1 MLIGRERECERL
13 DSLVSRVRAG
23 GSAVIIVEGEAGIGK
38 TCLLDYAAAQA
49 DGLRVLRSRGF
60 ESEQDLPFAGL
71 AGLVGPILDHLDSLP
86 APQREALAGALALAP
101 AGPAERFAICSATF
115 NLLGAAAAQQPVL
128 AVVDDAHWFDDAS
141 AQALEFAAHRMG
153 NEALGLVIAVRQGV
167 SRTFDPSQIDSITVT
182 GLDQAAAWEL
192 LMATGRHIAR
202 AVADQLAA
210 GVGGNPLALKEL
222 PATLTDAQLTGLAAL
237 PEPLPVAAALRRAFT
252 QRLDALHPPVRQV
265 LLLAAADA
273 TADLATLQRASQLL
287 LLDLGELSAAHDA
300 GLVRVG
306 VDRVEFTHPLLRSAA
321 YHAALA
327 AERRAAHQAL
337 AEAADSGRDPIRRA
351 WHLAAATIGPDDAVA
366 ESLDLAAEAART
378 RNAFASAS
386 RAHQRAAELSTDPIL
401 QVSRWMA
408 AGQAALLCGDLTAAM
423 RQLTRA
429 ADLAV
434 DPCVK
439 ADAQVMCAHAKMWTA
454 PPLRHYEE
462 LVAEAEAVLPFDRQ
476 RAGILLALATGVCFM
491 TARLGLARETAIRA
505 EALSGTEGIPGVI
518 SQAWLAAALIL
529 TGDRVAARQL
539 LTRVLVHPEL
549 SGHDQA
555 MRLLRLLC
563 GQALVWCE
571 DYETAVGVLQSCVI
585 RGRALGQVADLPYG
599 LAAMSEVRFRLGEWV
614 HAYADATEAV
624 ELGADFAS
632 VSDLGYAL
640 VCAARIEAAMGAAH
654 ECRNH
659 LDRAMSLAA
668 QAGSEPI
675 GTYVAAARGLI
686 ELGAGRFPEA
696 AAHLARA
703 AWRVANH
710 ALREPA
716 VIQWRPD
723 FIESLARCGRVA
735 EAEDQLAILEAEAAA
750 TGSQWARVT
759 AARCRGLLQGSRQQ
773 AIAHLEEA
781 AAMASASASAFEH
794 ARTRLCLGEAMRRA
808 RRTNDARH
816 HLEQAHAAF
825 EMLGARPWAAR
836 AVAELAATGV
846 TAAPQRAPIH
856 LRLTPQELRVAL
868 QVAEGLSNLEVAARL
883 FLSPKTIEVHL
894 GHIYQKLGVRSRT
907 GLARLIS
914 SGAVSGTDPAGE
926 PV

>member
-38 TCLLDYAAAQA
+38 TRLLDYAAAQA
-49 DGLRVLRSRGF
+49 DGLHVLRSRGF

-71 AGLVGPILDHLDSLP
+71 AGLVGPILGHLDSLP

-115 NLLGAAAAQQPVL
+115 NLLSAAAAQQPVL
-128 AVVDDAHWFDDAS
+128 AVVDDAHWLDAAS

-153 NEALGLVIAVRQGV
+153 NEALGLVIAVRQGT
-167 SRTFDPSQIDSITVT
+167 SHAFDPSQFGSMTLT

-192 LMATGRHIAR
+192 LKRSGLHIAR
-202 AVADQLAA
+202 PVAYLLAA
-210 GVGGNPLALKEL
+210 GVAGNPLALEEL
-222 PATLTDAQLTGLAAL
+222 PATLTDAQLAGLAAL

-252 QRLDALHPPVRQV
+252 QRLDALDPVVRRV
-265 LLLAAADA
+265 LLLVAADA
-273 TADLATLQRASQLL
+273 TADVATLHRASQLL
-287 LLDLGELSAAHDA
+287 SLGLGELSAAQDA
-300 GLVRVG
+300 GIVRVG
-306 VDRVEFTHPLLRSAA
+306 VDLVEFTHPLLRSAA
-321 YHAALA
+321 YHAAPET
-327 AERRAAHQAL
+327 ERRAAHQAL
-337 AEAADSGRDPIRRA
+337 AEAADGALDPIRQA
-351 WHLAAATIGPDDAVA
+351 WHLAAATIGPDDVVA
-366 ESLDLAAEAART
+366 DSLDVAAGVART

-386 RAHQRAAELSTDPIL
+386 RAHQRAAELTTDQVL

-408 AGQAALLCGDLTAAM
+408 AGEAALLCGDLTAAA
-423 RQLTRA
+423 RQLVRA
-429 ADLAV
+429 ADLAI

-439 ADAQVMCAHAKMWTA
+439 ADAQVMCAHARMWTA

-462 LVAEAEAVLPFDRQ
+462 LVAEAEAVLPFDRH
-476 RAGILLALATGVCFM
+476 RAGTLLALATGVCFM
-491 TARLGLARETAIRA
+491 TARLGLALETATRA
-505 EALSGTEGIPGVI
+505 ASLSGTEGIPGVM

-529 TGDRVAARQL
+529 TGNRVAGRQI

-549 SGHDQA
+549 AGPDQA

-563 GQALVWCE
+563 GQSLMWCE
-571 DYETAVGVLQSCVI
+571 DYETAEEMLQSCVN

-599 LAAMSEVRFRLGEWV
+599 LTAVSEVRFRTGHWV

-624 ELGADFAS
+624 ELGADFAT

-640 VCAARIEAAMGAAH
+640 VCAARIEAAMGAAE
-654 ECRNH
+654 ECRSH

-686 ELGAGRFPEA
+686 ELGNGRFPEA

-703 AWRVANH
+703 AWLVAH
-710 ALREPA
+710 HSLRDPA

-723 FIESLARCGRVA
+723 FIESLAHCGRLA
-735 EAEDQLAILEAEAAA
+735 EAEDQLAMLEAEAAA
-750 TGSQWARVT
+750 TGSQWAQVT
-759 AARCRGLLQGSRQQ
+759 AARCRGLLQDSRKQ
-773 AIAHLEEA
+773 AVAELEEA
-781 AAMASASASAFEH
+781 AAMAEASASAFEH

-808 RRTNDARH
+808 RRTSDARYQ
-816 HLEQAHAAF
+816 LEQAHTVF
-825 EMLGARPWAAR
+825 ELLGARPWAGR
-836 AVAELAATGV
+836 AIAELAAMGA

-883 FLSPKTIEVHL
+883 FLSPRTIEVHL
-894 GHIYQKLGVRSRT
+894 GHIYRKLGVRSRT
-907 GLARLIS
+907 GLARLVS
-914 SGAVSGTDPAGE
+914 SGAVGGADTAGE
-926 PV
+926 RV

>member
-1 MLIGRERECERL
+1 MLIGREWECERL

-23 GSAVIIVEGEAGIGK
+23 RSAVTIVAGEAGIGK
-38 TCLLDYAAAQA
+38 TCLLDYAAARA
-49 DGLRVLRSRGF
+49 DGLHVLRSRGF

-71 AGLVGPILDHLDSLP
+71 ASLVGPILGHLDSLP

-115 NLLGAAAAQQPVL
+115 NLLSAAAAQQPVL
-128 AVVDDAHWFDDAS
+128 AVVDDAHWLDAAS

-153 NEALGLVIAVRQGV
+153 NEALGLVIAVRQGA
-167 SRTFDPSQIDSITVT
+167 SHAFDPSQLDSITLT

-192 LMATGRHIAR
+192 MRRTGRHVAR
-202 AVADQLAA
+202 PVAYQLAV

-222 PATLTDAQLTGLAAL
+222 PATLTDAQLSGLAAL

-252 QRLDALHPPVRQV
+252 QRLDALDPVARRV
-265 LLLAAADA
+265 LLLVAADV
-273 TADLATLQRASQLL
+273 TADFATLRRASQRLA
-287 LLDLGELSAAHDA
+287 LDLGELSAAHDA
-300 GLVRVG
+300 GLVQVD

-321 YHAALA
+321 YHSAPET
-327 AERRAAHQAL
+327 ERRAVHRAL
-337 AEAADSGRDPIRRA
+337 AEAADVDRDPIRQA
-351 WHLAAATIGPDDAVA
+351 WHLAAATLGPDDVVA
-366 ESLDLAAEAART
+366 ESLDVAAGVART

-386 RAHQRAAELSTDPIL
+386 RAHQRAAELTTDPVR

-408 AGQAALLCGDLTAAM
+408 AGEAALLCGELSTAA

-429 ADLAV
+429 AELAI
-434 DPCVK
+434 DPRAK
-439 ADAQVMCAHAKMWTA
+439 ADAQVMCAHARMWTA

-476 RAGILLALATGVCFM
+476 RAGTLLALATGVCFM
-491 TARLGLARETAIRA
+491 TARLGLALETATRA
-505 EALSGTEGIPGVI
+505 ASLSGTEGIPGVI

-529 TGDRVAARQL
+529 TGNRMAGRQI
-539 LTRVLVHPEL
+539 LTRALDHPEL
-549 SGHDQA
+549 IGADQA

-571 DYETAVGVLQSCVI
+571 DYETAEGVLQSCVN

-599 LAAMSEVRFRLGEWV
+599 LAAMSEVRFRTGQWV

-624 ELGADFAS
+624 ELGAAFAT

-640 VCAARIEAAMGAAH
+640 VCAARIEAAMGAAQ
-654 ECRNH
+654 ECRSH
-659 LDRAMSLAA
+659 LDRAMSLAG

-675 GTYVAAARGLI
+675 GTYMAAARGLI
-686 ELGAGRFPEA
+686 ELGTGRFKDA
-696 AAHLARA
+696 AVHFARA
-703 AWRVANH
+703 AGRVAH
-710 ALREPA
+710 HSLRDPA

-723 FIESLARCGRVA
+723 FIESLARSGRLA
-735 EAEDQLAILEAEAAA
+735 EAEDQLALLEAEAAA

-759 AARCRGLLQGSRQQ
+759 AARCRGLLQGSRHQ
-773 AIAHLEEA
+773 AIAQLEEA
-781 AAMASASASAFEH
+781 AAMAAASASMFEY
-794 ARTRLCLGEAMRRA
+794 ARTRLCLGEALRRA
-808 RRTNDARH
+808 RKTRDARYQ
-816 HLEQAHAAF
+816 LEQARAAF
-825 EMLGARPWAAR
+825 ELLGARPWAGR
-836 AVAELAATGV
+836 AVAELGATGV

-856 LRLTPQELRVAL
+856 LQLTPQELRVAL
-868 QVAEGLSNLEVAARL
+868 QVAEGLRNHEVAARL

-894 GHIYQKLGVRSRT
+894 GHIYQKLGVHSRT

-914 SGAVSGTDPAGE
+914 LGAIGGDTAGE
-926 PV
+926 QV